1 MPRGET
7 WGRWPSA
14 RTPAVERDDRRGPH
28 DPARRGRDG
37 FPWLPRASRSGR
49 KQKQWETGLTSG
61 SGPHGTGRR
70 WSPAMSPSDCTG
82 GGVGFGARRA
92 PTHPVA
98 GGLTTQSCQARPLLP
113 SQGMWEARF
122 QPGWIWFLRICVHR
136 KRGRTPDES
145 CLSKLHCGS
154 SGSLNYGHC
163 MVQYSTACAAH
174 GGREEKIVLETR
186 LIAVGCS

>member
-1 MPRGET
+1 MGKVAFGAYTRGGAGREKRAPR
-7 WGRWPSA
+7 PSA
-14 RTPAVERDDRRGPH
+14 QRERRLPLAPKDLPVGEKTKTVGNWADIRERSPRYGATLEPGDVPQRLHRG
-28 DPARRGRDG
+28 
-37 FPWLPRASRSGR
+37 
-49 KQKQWETGLTSG
+49 
-61 SGPHGTGRR
+61 
-70 WSPAMSPSDCTG
+70 G
-82 GGVGFGARRA
+82 GGVGVGFGARRA

-122 QPGWIWFLRICVHR
+122 QPGWIWFLLCAHR

-154 SGSLNYGHC
+154 SGSSNYGHC
-163 MVQYSTACAAH
+163 MVQYSTAYAAH
-174 GGREEKIVLETR
+174 GGREKKLLLETR